1 MKHSGNKSFK
11 AFTLIELLVVVAII
25 GILTAVGVV
34 AYGKYTDGAKNAII
48 KSNHQKIKEL
58 IKAEIADCHL
68 SGGRDYKVIRYERS
82 GGKTFREREFRCRSA
97 FSNEL
102 QVHFLALGLRDPVI
116 QEFSFYKRWTYNGT
130 VLPNDAGAAWWGTPR
145 KGAKY
150 HPAYWVGKTWIE
162 EKWIDGSKNLKLT
175 SYLMD
180 ETTNITDTIQIP
192 FK

>member
-1 MKHSGNKSFK
+1 MRQK

-25 GILTAVGVV
+25 GILSAVGVV
-34 AYGKYTDGAKNAII
+34 AYGKYTDGAKNTII

-82 GGKTFREREFRCRSA
+82 GGKTFRERETRCRDA
-97 FSNEL
+97 FSNNL

-130 VLPNDAGAAWWGTPR
+130 VLPNDAGAAWYGAPR
-145 KGAKY
+145 KEAKY

-180 ETTNITDTIQIP
+180 ETTSITDTIQIP

>member
-1 MKHSGNKSFK
+1 MYQKG
-11 AFTLIELLVVVAII
+11 FTLIELLVVVAII
-25 GILTAVGVV
+25 GILSAVGVV
-34 AYGKYTDGAKNAII
+34 AYGKYTDSAKNTII
-48 KSNHQKIKEL
+48 KSNHHKIKEL

-82 GGKTFREREFRCRSA
+82 GGKTFREREYRCRSA
-97 FSNEL
+97 FSNQL
-102 QVHFLALGLRDPVI
+102 QVHFLALGLRDPII
-116 QEFSFYKRWTYNGT
+116 QEFSFYKTWTYNGT

-145 KGAKY
+145 KEAKY

-162 EKWIDGSKNLKLT
+162 EKWIDGSRNLKLT

-180 ETTNITDTIQIP
+180 ETTNITDTIHIP

>member
-1 MKHSGNKSFK
+1 MTKTK

-25 GILTAVGVV
+25 GILATVGVV
-34 AYGKYTDGAKNAII
+34 AYGKYTDGAKNVII

-82 GGKTFREREFRCRSA
+82 GGKTFREKEVRCRSA
-97 FSNEL
+97 FGNEL

-116 QEFSFYKRWTYNGT
+116 QQFSFYKRWTYNGT

-145 KGAKY
+145 KEAKY

-162 EKWIDGSKNLKLT
+162 GGWVDGNPQLKLT

-180 ETTNITDTIQIP
+180 ETTKITDIIKIP

>member
-1 MKHSGNKSFK
+1 MKLSGNKNFK

-25 GILTAVGVV
+25 GILAAVGVV

-130 VLPNDAGAAWWGTPR
+130 VLPNDAGAAWWGTPSKNR
-145 KGAKY
+145 FY
-150 HPAYWVGKTWIE
+150 PAYWVGKTWIE
-162 EKWIDGSKNLKLT
+162 EKWIDGSRNLKLT